1 VTPDVVRQYDR
12 IPVSERGRRHAKLVD
27 GASKT
32 TAREFRLAANVRVHG
47 LLKRF
52 GDFTAVDRIDLDIKA
67 GQIFTLLGPSGCG
80 KTTTL
85 RMIAG
90 LEHPTGGEIYVGE
103 RLVSAPERG
112 IFVPPERRHMGMV
125 FQSYAIW
132 PHMTVFENVA
142 FPLQELRLP
151 KAEVRER
158 TMATLDLV
166 GLADYAK
173 RPAPLLS
180 GGQQQRVALARAL
193 APSPEVL
200 LLDEP
205 LSNLDARLREQMR
218 FEIRNTQARLGITTI
233 FVTHDQLEAMTLS
246 DEVAVMNTGHVDQ
259 VGPPREVYEDP
270 RTRYVMDFLG
280 QVNHLRGRIRIVD
293 GAAHAEVGTAGRV
306 RVTDVHGLEDGAEV
320 VIGFRSE
327 SVRFATDERDL
338 VGTVTTATYIGGY
351 LEFVIDVAGQSLVV
365 RGGIEQE
372 WPVGS
377 EVGLRLSRKGV
388 RAWSVA
394 APTPEPDP
402 AAVAAAMEPM

>member
-1 VTPDVVRQYDR
+1 MP
-12 IPVSERGRRHAKLVD
+12 
-27 GASKT
+27 
-32 TAREFRLAANVRVHG
+32 TARESRLAANVRVSG

-90 LEHPTGGEIYVGE
+90 LEHPTGGEIHVGE

-151 KAEVRER
+151 KAEVRDR

-246 DEVAVMNTGHVDQ
+246 DEVAVMNSGHVDQ

-270 RTRYVMDFLG
+270 STRYVMDFLG

-306 RVTDVHGLEDGAEV
+306 RVTEVHGLEDGAEV

-327 SVRFATDERDL
+327 SARFATDDRDL
-338 VGTVTTATYIGGY
+338 VGTVTSATYIGGY

-365 RGGIEQE
+365 RGGMDQE

-388 RAWSVA
+388 RAWSVGA
-394 APTPEPDP
+394 AAPEPDL
-402 AAVAAAMEPM
+402 AAAAAAMEPM

>member
-1 VTPDVVRQYDR
+1 
-12 IPVSERGRRHAKLVD
+12 
-27 GASKT
+27 
-32 TAREFRLAANVRVHG
+32 LAANVLIKG
-47 LLKRF
+47 LVKWF
-52 GDFTAVDRIDLDIKA
+52 GDFTAVNRIDLDIKA
-67 GQIFTLLGPSGCG
+67 GTFFTLLGPSGCG

-151 KAEVRER
+151 KAEIRER
-158 TMATLDLV
+158 TMATLELV
-166 GLADYAK
+166 GLGDFAK

-246 DEVAVMNTGHVDQ
+246 DKVAVMNAGNVDQ
-259 VGPPREVYEDP
+259 IGAPREVYENP
-270 RTRYVMDFLG
+270 STRYVMDFLG
-280 QVNHLRGRIRIVD
+280 QVNHLRGRIRFAD
-293 GAAHAEVGTAGRV
+293 GSAHAEVGTAGRV
-306 RVTDVHGLEDGAEV
+306 RVTDIQGLDDGADV

-327 SVRFATDERDL
+327 SVSFATDDRDL
-338 VGTVTTATYIGGY
+338 VGTVTAATYIGGY
-351 LEFVIDVAGQSLVV
+351 LEFVVEVAGQNLIV
-365 RGGIEQE
+365 RGGLEQE

-377 EVGLRLSRKGV
+377 EVGLKLSRKGV
-388 RAWSVA
+388 RAWSASA
-394 APTPEPDP
+394 AAPEPDL
-402 AAVAAAMEPM
+402 AAAAAAMEPM